1 LLSCWCVFDSPLEG
15 FLFTSLCKA
24 ALVCVVSG
32 LGVTSRVVA
41 ASVNAA
47 PRAALRAAPV
57 VASHARPQAGSS
69 GGGQGGGAGFGGAFG
84 GGGQQGGGKNNGG
97 GGGRGRSLIFF
108 FFFFL
113 LLLLLLLVC
122 SSFLA
127 DTFAQSE
134 LSNFAA
140 RALQDAIRECL
151 QGIFSGVQGGSQIT
165 AGSVSEAQC
174 QTAMDCLKGIASKQ
188 IAGLGIYDSV
198 FGVDPVQRQMQ
209 AQKAAR
215 EMMDK
220 ATTSRNPCAEKPKV
234 ASVNSPKLPPLP
246 GVKE

>member
-1 LLSCWCVFDSPLEG
+1 
-15 FLFTSLCKA
+15 
-24 ALVCVVSG
+24 VCGVGARRDVARG
-32 LGVTSRVVA
+32 GRLGQR
-41 ASVNAA
+41 
-47 PRAALRAAPV
+47 
-57 VASHARPQAGSS
+57 GSS
-69 GGGQGGGAGFGGAFG
+69 GGAARCS
-84 GGGQQGGGKNNGG
+84 
-97 GGGRGRSLIFF
+97 GRGLARASSGRQQRRRPRRRRWIRRRIRRRRTARRRKEQRRRRRTRTKFDFF